1 MFLQLVVGGILLGG
15 VYALMAIGLT
25 LIFGVMRIVNF
36 AHGEFVMIGMYLTYI
51 LYVMFGVDPY
61 VALFIVTP
69 FMFLFGWFIQ
79 SILIQ
84 RLIGAAHVTQ
94 IFVTVG
100 LSMLFMSI
108 ALMIFG
114 ADYLSVRSSLATK
127 AVDVGI
133 LLGVPQLIAFVI
145 SMVVSG
151 IVFLFLKY
159 TFVGKAI
166 RATTQNRM
174 SAALMGVDI
183 KKIYALTFAI
193 GIGLTGLCA
202 AILIPIYPVYP
213 TIGLNFVLMTFVIV
227 VMGGMGSI
235 PGALIGGLIIGVI
248 ETLSAYY
255 FDPGWKQ
262 AFYFAIF
269 ILILIVRPQGFFG
282 QIGSEEL

>member
-1 MFLQLVVGGILLGG
+1 MVLQLIVGGILLGG

-51 LYVMFGVDPY
+51 IYVTMGLGPY
-61 VALFIVTP
+61 LAILIVAPL
-69 FMFLFGWFIQ
+69 MFLLGW
-79 SILIQ
+79 LINFVLIK

-100 LSMLFMSI
+100 LSMLLMSL

-114 ADYLSVRSSLATK
+114 ADFLSVRSRFATE
-127 AVDVGI
+127 AIDIGI
-133 LLGVPQLIAFVI
+133 LLGVPQVIAFAI
-145 SMVVSG
+145 SMIVSL
-151 IVFLFLKY
+151 IVYLFLKY
-159 TFVGKAI
+159 TFIGKAI
-166 RATTQNRM
+166 RATTQNRI
-174 SAALMGVDI
+174 SATLMGVDI
-183 KKIYALTFAI
+183 KKIYAVTFSI

-248 ETLSAYY
+248 ETLSAFY